1 MWRPLW
7 RTWPEEGAKDT
18 PVYVNVALTAAQTRS
33 TGLHYRRN
41 PAFRLGPH
49 RRARCRE
56 AIHRRSCNHASAT
69 AGRYR
74 VDFDGIINGAADAN
88 GVASDGAVVVAQT
101 ESELDLERVVLPDKS
116 PAGFFWFFAD
126 SAVDGV
132 STLRVCLMARNRTS
146 TSLIAVVE
154 GGAQVTGT
162 INISATPVR
171 FAGTNELR
179 AVRRP

>member
-1 MWRPLW
+1 M
-7 RTWPEEGAKDT
+7 
-18 PVYVNVALTAAQTRS
+18 S
-33 TGLHYRRN
+33 T
-41 PAFRLGPH
+41 
-49 RRARCRE
+49 
-56 AIHRRSCNHASAT
+56 
-69 AGRYR
+69 
-74 VDFDGIINGAADAN
+74 DG
-88 GVASDGAVVVAQT
+88 GVLAQT

-154 GGAQVTGT
+154 GGAPVTGT

-171 FAGTNELR
+171 FAGTNALR